1 MDDHLK
7 GRMETLAIHTGH
19 HRTHEGEHSE
29 PLFLTSSYVFDDAE
43 QAADRFAGRA
53 EGNIYSRT
61 GNPTVRIF
69 EERLA
74 VLEGGERALATASG
88 MAAILSV
95 CMALLKAGDHV
106 VVSQSV
112 FGPSIALFQM
122 LARFGVST
130 SFVALDDVF
139 AWESACTDRTRLL
152 FLETPS
158 NPLCVLGDLAALAAI
173 AHRYGAKL
181 VVDNTFCTPVL
192 QRPLALGA
200 DLVVHSATK
209 YIDGQGRALGGAVVG
224 EERIVTGEI
233 FPFVR
238 TAGPVL
244 SPFNAWIFLK
254 GLETLSLR
262 MKAHSETA
270 LAVAKW
276 LTTQPLVDRVFYPYL
291 ASHPQYDLARAQQSA
306 GGGVVSFTLKDADA
320 RRAFAFVN
328 GCRLLS
334 RTANLGDTKTTVT
347 HPATTTHGRLTPEA
361 RRAGGVEDGLIR
373 LSIGLEDRDDLIADI
388 EGGLRAAAM
397 TEGVR

>member
-1 MDDHLK
+1 MDDDLK
-7 GRMETLAIHTGH
+7 GRMETLAIHAGH

-29 PLFLTSSYVFDDAE
+29 PLFLTSSYVFESAE

-61 GNPTVRIF
+61 SNPTVRIF

-74 VLEGGERALATASG
+74 ILEGGERALATASG

-112 FGPSIALFQM
+112 FGPSVALFQT
-122 LARFGVST
+122 LARFGVVT
-130 SFVALDDVF
+130 SFVPLEDVK
-139 AWESACTDRTRLL
+139 AWERACTDRTRLF

-158 NPLCVLGDLAALAAI
+158 NPLGVLGDLVALAEI
-173 AHRYGAKL
+173 AHRHGAKL
-181 VVDNTFCTPVL
+181 VVDNTFCTPIL

-209 YIDGQGRALGGAVVG
+209 YIDGQGRALGGAIVGPESVIVG
-224 EERIVTGEI
+224 EIL
-233 FPFVR
+233 PFVR
-238 TAGPVL
+238 TGGPVM

-270 LAVAKW
+270 LSVASW
-276 LTTQPLVDRVFYPYL
+276 LQTQPLVGEVFYPFL
-291 ASHPQYDLARAQQSA
+291 ASHPQYALARAQQSA
-306 GGGVVSFTLKDADA
+306 GGGVISFTLKDGHT
-320 RRAFAFVN
+320 RQSFAFVN
-328 GCRLLS
+328 ACRLLS
-334 RTANLGDTKTTVT
+334 RTANLGDTKTTIT
-347 HPATTTHGRLTPEA
+347 HPATTTHGRLSPEA
-361 RRAGGVEDGLIR
+361 RQAAGVGDGLIR
-373 LSIGLEDRDDLIADI
+373 LSIGLEDREDLIADL
-388 EGGLRAAAM
+388 ETGLRAVAAL
-397 TEGVR
+397 EGAR

>member
-1 MDDHLK
+1 
-7 GRMETLAIHTGH
+7 METLAIHTGH

-112 FGPSIALFQM
+112 FGPSVALFQM
-122 LARFGVST
+122 FARFGVST
-130 SFVALDDVF
+130 SFVALDDVP
-139 AWESACTDRTRLL
+139 AWERACTDRTRLL

-158 NPLCVLGDLAALAAI
+158 NPLCVLGDLVALAAI
-173 AHRYGAKL
+173 AHRHGAKL
-181 VVDNTFCTPVL
+181 VVDNTFCTPAL

-209 YIDGQGRALGGAVVG
+209 YIDGQGRALGGAIVG
-224 EERIVTGEI
+224 EERVVTGEI

-238 TAGPVL
+238 TAGPVM

-270 LAVAKW
+270 LALAEW
-276 LTTQPLVDRVFYPYL
+276 LATQPLVERV
-291 ASHPQYDLARAQQSA
+291 
-306 GGGVVSFTLKDADA
+306 
-320 RRAFAFVN
+320 
-328 GCRLLS
+328 
-334 RTANLGDTKTTVT
+334 
-347 HPATTTHGRLTPEA
+347 
-361 RRAGGVEDGLIR
+361 
-373 LSIGLEDRDDLIADI
+373 
-388 EGGLRAAAM
+388 
-397 TEGVR
+397 

>member
-1 MDDHLK
+1 MDDDLK
-7 GRMETLAIHTGH
+7 GRMETLAIHAGH

-29 PLFLTSSYVFDDAE
+29 PLFLTSSYVFEDAE

-61 GNPTVRIF
+61 SNPTVRIF

-74 VLEGGERALATASG
+74 ILEGGERALATASG

-112 FGPSIALFQM
+112 FGPSVALFQT
-122 LARFGVST
+122 LARFGVAT
-130 SFVALDDVF
+130 SFVPLEDVQ
-139 AWESACTDRTRLL
+139 AWERACTDRTRLF

-158 NPLCVLGDLAALAAI
+158 NPLCVLGDLVTLAGI
-173 AHRYGAKL
+173 AHRHGAKL
-181 VVDNTFCTPVL
+181 VVDNTFCTPIL

-209 YIDGQGRALGGAVVG
+209 YIDGQGRALGGAIVGTESVIVG
-224 EERIVTGEI
+224 EIL
-233 FPFVR
+233 PFVR
-238 TAGPVL
+238 TGGPVM

-270 LAVAKW
+270 LSVASW
-276 LTTQPLVDRVFYPYL
+276 LQTQPLVGEVFYPFL
-291 ASHPQYDLARAQQSA
+291 ATHPQYALARAQQSA
-306 GGGVVSFTLKDADA
+306 GGGVISFTLKDAHT
-320 RRAFAFVN
+320 RQAFAFVN
-328 GCRLLS
+328 ACRLLS
-334 RTANLGDTKTTVT
+334 RTANLGDTKTTIT
-347 HPATTTHGRLTPEA
+347 HPATTTHGRLSPEA
-361 RRAGGVEDGLIR
+361 RQAAGVGDGLIR
-373 LSIGLEDRDDLIADI
+373 LSIGLEDRDDLIADL
-388 EGGLRAAAM
+388 ETGLRAVAAL
-397 TEGVR
+397 EGAR